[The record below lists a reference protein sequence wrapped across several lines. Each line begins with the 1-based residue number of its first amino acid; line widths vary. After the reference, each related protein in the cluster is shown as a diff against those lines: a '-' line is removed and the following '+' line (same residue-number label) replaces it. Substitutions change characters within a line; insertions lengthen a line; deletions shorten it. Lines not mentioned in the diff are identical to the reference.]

1 MKTTMM
7 ILNRFFLKDQRGSVS
22 GFSAIMLV
30 LILTI
35 TGLVIDL
42 GRMYVIKVELQ
53 NAADAGALA
62 GANALFNTDFHA
74 KSSPFPKPYDP
85 PIVPASF
92 TPPLFFNVFPGL
104 GLRGQ
109 VPWLYC
115 ATADGPYE
123 PVTYCDMAR
132 AAARAVV
139 RANKA
144 GGQPLSLPDN
154 DVKLGNYAL
163 NQELGKWTFTPG
175 SCSNDTN
182 AVRVITRKTTQVN
195 GPVHLIFGQF
205 LGKEYVELSAESV
218 AMLGWVKGIGAGR
231 GTFPLALGDK
241 YVPDP
246 GKRML
251 VTFSTNASDTGGWHT
266 FFDPSASAND
276 LTKLVNGTKP
286 SPEIK
291 CGDSINLTNGVDA
304 SVVQE
309 MVKQFYTMKQQKWTI
324 ILPVIS
330 ADLNY
335 IQVRKVTGFC
345 AFEVLEVKGPP
356 YNTVTGYAVGGY
368 LLPHSEPGGPSKG
381 LRATIP
387 KLSA

>member
-1 MKTTMM
+1 MKKTMM
-7 ILNRFFLKDQRGSVS
+7 ILNHFFLKDQRGTVAIV
-22 GFSAIMLV
+22 SAITIT

-42 GRMYVIKVELQ
+42 GRIYVIKVELQ

-109 VPWLYC
+109 LPWLYC
-115 ATADGPYE
+115 ATVEEPYE
-123 PVTYCDMAR
+123 AVTYCDMAR

-241 YVPDP
+241 YVPEP

-251 VTFSTNASDTGGWHT
+251 VTFSTNTSDTGGWHT
-266 FFDPSASAND
+266 FFDPSASAID

-291 CGDSINLTNGVDA
+291 CGDLINLTNGVDA
-304 SVVQE
+304 AVVHE
-309 MVKQFYTMKQQKWTI
+309 MFREFYTLRNQKWTI
-324 ILPVIS
+324 ILPVIT
-330 ADLNY
+330 ADANY
-335 IQVRKVTGFC
+335 IQKRQVTGFC
-345 AFEVLEVKGPP
+345 AYEVLEVKGPP
-356 YNTVTGYAVGGY
+356 DKTITGYAVGGY
-368 LLPHSEPGGPSKG
+368 ILPHSQSGTPKTGM
-381 LRATIP
+381 RASLP
-387 KLSA
+387 KLAL